1 MSITNKTRLKIA
13 LIEDEEDILT
23 LYKDFLINKGHEVF
37 ASLNGDNVMADFFT
51 NRPDILLMDYRMAGH
66 RSGID
71 AAIEILTKYPFFPIL
86 FITGYEQLF
95 SDLLNHTIF
104 RGKKISILIKPVF
117 LNQIEDSI
125 INMLR

>member
-13 LIEDEEDILT
+13 VIEDEEDILT

-71 AAIEILTKYPFFPIL
+71 AAIEILTNYPFFL
-86 FITGYEQLF
+86 Y
-95 SDLLNHTIF
+95 S
-104 RGKKISILIKPVF
+104 S
-117 LNQIEDSI
+117 
-125 INMLR
+125 